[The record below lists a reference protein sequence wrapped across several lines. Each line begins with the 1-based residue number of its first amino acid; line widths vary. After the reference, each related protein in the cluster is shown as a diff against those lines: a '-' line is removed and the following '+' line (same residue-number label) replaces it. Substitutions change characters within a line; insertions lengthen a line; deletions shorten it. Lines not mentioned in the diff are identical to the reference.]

1 MNISGNSISALNA
14 FGTGMGVTSNNVANV
29 NSDGFKSSR
38 TVIEEGQNGSV
49 NARIQK
55 STEPGPMVQ
64 DNLAAGGVK
73 EGSNVDLAR
82 EITSTIPTQRGYE
95 ANLKMVK
102 TQDEMLGTVIDMKA

>member
-1 MNISGNSISALNA
+1 MPVYRKARNQ
-14 FGTGMGVTSNNVANV
+14 
-29 NSDGFKSSR
+29 
-38 TVIEEGQNGSV
+38 GQ
-49 NARIQK
+49 
-55 STEPGPMVQ
+55 VQ

-73 EGSNVDLAR
+73 EGSNVGLLAR